1 MKITYKTL
9 LIGVA
14 TVLFMGGCHSNAS
27 KAPVESSVAKDT
39 IANVQLYDLQRN
51 TANLYDEIS
60 KNKLTVIDFWASWCG
75 PCRMEAPNLIEIYNA
90 YKDKGLG
97 FVGISL
103 DGEYKKWTEGIEQLQ
118 LPWPQYSDLRQWDDT
133 LARMYN
139 IESIPH
145 TIIVNSKGEILAQ
158 GLRGDELRRFIDT
171 QL

>member
-1 MKITYKTL
+1 MKKFYKTL
-9 LIGVA
+9 FIGVA

-27 KAPVESSVAKDT
+27 KAPVESSATRDT

-51 TANLYDEIS
+51 ATSLYDGIS

-75 PCRMEAPNLIEIYNA
+75 PCRMEAPNLVSIYND
-90 YKDKGLG
+90 YKGKGLG

-103 DGEYKKWTEGIEQLQ
+103 DGDYKSWAEGIEQLQ

-139 IESIPH
+139 IQGIPH
-145 TIIVNSKGEILAQ
+145 TIIVNSKGEIMAQ
-158 GLRGDELRRFIDT
+158 GLRGDELRHFIDT
-171 QL
+171 LL

>member
-1 MKITYKTL
+1 
-9 LIGVA
+9 
-14 TVLFMGGCHSNAS
+14 
-27 KAPVESSVAKDT
+27 
-39 IANVQLYDLQRN
+39 
-51 TANLYDEIS
+51 
-60 KNKLTVIDFWASWCG
+60 
-75 PCRMEAPNLIEIYNA
+75 MEAPNLIEIYND
-90 YKDKGLG
+90 YKDNGLG

>member
-75 PCRMEAPNLIEIYNA
+75 PCRMEAPNLREIYNDTRTRGWDLSA
-90 YKDKGLG
+90 SRLTANTRSGRKASNSCNCPGRNTRTSENGMTLWQECITLKVFHTLSSSTAKARFWPKD
-97 FVGISL
+97 
-103 DGEYKKWTEGIEQLQ
+103 
-118 LPWPQYSDLRQWDDT
+118 
-133 LARMYN
+133 
-139 IESIPH
+139 
-145 TIIVNSKGEILAQ
+145 
-158 GLRGDELRRFIDT
+158 
-171 QL
+171 

>member
-51 TANLYDEIS
+51 TTNLYDEIS

-75 PCRMEAPNLIEIYNA
+75 PCRMVSPIVDEIAEERTDIKVGKVNVDEEPELA
-90 YKDKGLG
+90 SAFRIDSIPTVIIIKDKT
-97 FVGISL
+97 VKAISL
-103 DGEYKKWTEGIEQLQ
+103 GYK
-118 LPWPQYSDLRQWDDT
+118 P
-133 LARMYN
+133 
-139 IESIPH
+139 ESALTALID
-145 TIIVNSKGEILAQ
+145 K
-158 GLRGDELRRFIDT
+158 EL
-171 QL
+171 

>member
-14 TVLFMGGCHSNAS
+14 TVLLMGGCHSNAS
-27 KAPVESSVAKDT
+27 KAPVDSSVAKDT

-75 PCRMEAPNLIEIYNA
+75 PCRMEAPNLIEIYND

-103 DGEYKKWTEGIEQLQ
+103 DGE
-118 LPWPQYSDLRQWDDT
+118 
-133 LARMYN
+133 
-139 IESIPH
+139 
-145 TIIVNSKGEILAQ
+145 
-158 GLRGDELRRFIDT
+158 
-171 QL
+171 

>member
-60 KNKLTVIDFWASWCG
+60 KNKLTVIDFWASRLTANTRSGLKASNSCNCLGRNTRTSDNGMTLWQECITLKVFHTQSSSTAKARFW
-75 PCRMEAPNLIEIYNA
+75 P
-90 YKDKGLG
+90 KD
-97 FVGISL
+97 
-103 DGEYKKWTEGIEQLQ
+103 
-118 LPWPQYSDLRQWDDT
+118 
-133 LARMYN
+133 
-139 IESIPH
+139 
-145 TIIVNSKGEILAQ
+145 
-158 GLRGDELRRFIDT
+158 
-171 QL
+171 

>member
-27 KAPVESSVAKDT
+27 KAPAESTVAKDT

-75 PCRMEAPNLIEIYNA
+75 PCRMEAPNLIEIYND

-103 DGEYKKWTEGIEQLQ
+103 DGEYKKWTEGIEKLQ

-158 GLRGDELRRFIDT
+158 GLRGDELRHFIDT